1 MRKGLCMTEQK
12 TLMEETLE
20 VETWSPPYEE
30 MYSSQPLAT
39 EVIGN
44 PDAALI
50 EEDTQSNTIEASVTP
65 GLEAMATASSP
76 PALTK
81 RFKAHETFMAQSGVM
96 MERDAYYVIPS
107 TAVTYPTPEE
117 YSLGVVYENEKP
129 QGRLFSG
136 QNRKARRAAEKQKM
150 RAGKA
155 K

>member
-1 MRKGLCMTEQK
+1 MTEQK

-30 MYSSQPLAT
+30 MPLKSPLAT
-39 EVIGN
+39 TVEEVIGN
-44 PDAALI
+44 PDAAL
-50 EEDTQSNTIEASVTP
+50 EESANTVEASVTP

-107 TAVTYPTPEE
+107 TAVTYPNPEE